1 MSFMETQKKQKQETF
16 EDKISTLR
24 ADGEWKLR
32 QGKYKQALS
41 SFSAVLD
48 LIHEDKKSFV
58 DRSKCYHRMGEFRNA
73 LIDAEAS
80 LKDDALLPEGLYQ
93 KAEALYSMGELEFAL
108 VFYHRAHKIRPQMQE
123 VRLGLQKTEEAIR
136 NHVGSPSSVNLEVKG
151 DLSYLKDK
159 EKREHPI
166 AVIQKLTEDKDHQ
179 TSEDSENKKTTK
191 QLLSNFY
198 LHQKF
203 LEKLLKDQ
211 DLAKDETK
219 SRERVESIIQNSITS
234 LYNCADFRSQETPIS
249 LREKKDRPKLQKS
262 SSTSDKVQFLL
273 GSLDEMDGGSATC
286 SLKKAEDLIK
296 RVQRYSKKVC
306 PIKEEMMCFLHSCI
320 GNASFDLGDVDKAL
334 EHHYKDLELAKQC
347 KFQEATSRA
356 LGNIGRIYAE
366 TEQFPKA
373 IESWEEKIPFVHSDL
388 EKAWLLYEI
397 GCCYLELKHPDKA
410 REYGLRSVAVAE
422 DMSDDKWQLRVR
434 VLLGRSELNL
444 GNFQSSVSHYEKALS
459 LAKQQKDGTAQSK
472 IQIVLNWSTT
482 ASASLWNPATERNQ
496 RTSIHED
503 LI

>member
-1 MSFMETQKKQKQETF
+1 WQIPDLFLTSFP
-16 EDKISTLR
+16 SV
-24 ADGEWKLR
+24 
-32 QGKYKQALS
+32 S
-41 SFSAVLD
+41 VLD

-80 LKDDALLPEGLYQ
+80 LKDDGLYQ

-159 EKREHPI
+159 EK
-166 AVIQKLTEDKDHQ
+166 VKSFCLCLKLFTHFYFKNIFFKCFHFEILSLKAGM
-179 TSEDSENKKTTK
+179 
-191 QLLSNFY
+191 QLRS
-198 LHQKF
+198 
-203 LEKLLKDQ
+203 

-273 GSLDEMDGGSATC
+273 GSLDEMDGGKLGSATC

-472 IQIVLNWSTT
+472 IQIVCFVILY
-482 ASASLWNPATERNQ
+482 LQ
-496 RTSIHED
+496 F
-503 LI
+503 